1 MLSELNGQENYFTR
15 ICVSGLLN
23 TRKLELAHMLL
34 QDISMFHQHPIR
46 MPDAN
51 LDKDR
56 LISSAV
62 ANMELNDRRSKMT
75 KQPLLLS
82 NTSMSSIS
90 KVASAL
96 TGHETTATAA
106 MLSTAALLNAAA
118 VAAVAAASSP
128 ATGVVK
134 QTSRPVV
141 GVDEDIE
148 LSLNDLTSFCLYA
161 SKKPSLVYQ
170 PIREHLPMSSTPQV
184 NQINHGKE
192 TRVLILNLCIFNNL
206 YRILFVI

>member
-62 ANMELNDRRSKMT
+62 ANMELNDRRSKM

-96 TGHETTATAA
+96 TGHETTAAA
-106 MLSTAALLNAAA
+106 AVLSTAALLNAAA
-118 VAAVAAASSP
+118 VAAAAASSP
-128 ATGVVK
+128 AATTSVVK
-134 QTSRPVV
+134 QSSRPV
-141 GVDEDIE
+141 VDEDIE

-184 NQINHGKE
+184 NQINHGRK
-192 TRVLILNLCIFNNL
+192 
-206 YRILFVI
+206 Y

>member
-34 QDISMFHQHPIR
+34 QDINMFHQHPIR

-62 ANMELNDRRSKMT
+62 ANMELNDRRSKI

-82 NTSMSSIS
+82 NTSISSINKIS
-90 KVASAL
+90 
-96 TGHETTATAA
+96 TTTTTGGHEIIQCPIVLGPTTTTTQKSNRAI
-106 MLSTAALLNAAA
+106 
-118 VAAVAAASSP
+118 
-128 ATGVVK
+128 
-134 QTSRPVV
+134 
-141 GVDEDIE
+141 DEDVE
-148 LSLNDLTSFCLYA
+148 LSLNDLTSFSLYA
-161 SKKPSLVYQ
+161 SKKPSLIYQ
-170 PIREHLPMSSTPQV
+170 PIREHLPTSSTPQV
-184 NQINHGKE
+184 NQINQGSSFK
-192 TRVLILNLCIFNNL
+192 LSSISDI
-206 YRILFVI
+206 YISKK